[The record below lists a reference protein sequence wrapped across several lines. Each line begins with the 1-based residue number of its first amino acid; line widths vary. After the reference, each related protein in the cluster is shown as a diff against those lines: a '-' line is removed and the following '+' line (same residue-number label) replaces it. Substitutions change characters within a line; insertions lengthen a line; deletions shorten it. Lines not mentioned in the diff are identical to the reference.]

1 MIIETTEYNIK
12 LVTIFIKWYFFVMPI
27 KIIKLLYKY
36 ITVISKIYSFVFL
49 LKTFFS
55 PWKNQSYS
63 YPDKGFDLNRILE
76 IWTSNMVAR
85 VVGAFV
91 RLFTILTGIVLL
103 SAIGILGILLTLLW
117 IAYPILFFVLIIRS
131 FIL

>member
-1 MIIETTEYNIK
+1 MIIETTEYNVK
-12 LVTIFIKWYFFVMPI
+12 LVTIFIKWYFFEMPI

-91 RLFTILTGIVLL
+91 RLFTILTGIMLL